1 MTVSKPGFWEE
12 QTHVLV
18 TWQGGREQLMTV
30 DEYLYADL
38 AELAGTRV
46 CFMGETDAEV
56 WRQRLAQRAS

>member
-1 MTVSKPGFWEE
+1 MTGSKRWEE

-30 DEYLYADL
+30 DEYLYVSLD
-38 AELAGTRV
+38 ELAGTRV